1 MSDYAENLRRLMA
14 RLGITVGQVVE
25 RTGLDERTVKGILSG
40 ANARPHAR
48 TLHQL
53 ASGLEVAV
61 DELFQNPS
69 LLAHRLF
76 DRRTNPTVDELIA
89 AEPDLFAGW
98 SLAQFDELYSRFGLG
113 GQLTAEGARAAVLAM
128 NQRRELLAKAALLL
142 ESGQAELLSAII
154 ELLHQRVATHG

>member
-1 MSDYAENLRRLMA
+1 MSDYAANLRRLMA
-14 RLGITVGQVVE
+14 RLGLTLAQVVE

-40 ANARPHAR
+40 ANAKPHAR

-53 ASGLEVAV
+53 ATGLEVSV

-89 AEPDLFAGW
+89 AEPRLFGNW
-98 SLAQFDELYSRFGLG
+98 SPAEFDELYSRFGMG
-113 GQLTAEGARAAVLAM
+113 GQLTAAGARAAVVAM
-128 NQRRELLAKAALLL
+128 NQRRELLTKAALLL

-154 ELLHQRVATHG
+154 ELLYQRVATHG